1 MIWSDKASW
10 KLILKRQLNLE
21 LKKLSSVDMYFR
33 NVYIIEFDDVRERFW
48 NFAYAI
54 ESND

>member
-33 NVYIIEFDDVRERFW
+33 NVYIIEFDYVSGFE
-48 NFAYAI
+48 NFSYAI